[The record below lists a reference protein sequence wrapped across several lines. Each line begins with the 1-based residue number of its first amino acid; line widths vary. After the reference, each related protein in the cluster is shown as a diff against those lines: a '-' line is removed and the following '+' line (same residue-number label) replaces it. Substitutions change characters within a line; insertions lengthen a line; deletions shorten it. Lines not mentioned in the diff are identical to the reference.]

1 MIMNFISVKIESSDF
16 WSHSWLHYGAEMIRE
31 RILKH
36 IFDMHIIRRDDKQG
50 VMSDML
56 MIPNEILEQ
65 FFVNKSTSSSTSS
78 STLSSSTATST
89 TDNIS
94 VDNVIDSNTN
104 GSNDINHHDDD
115 SDDDDVRLRLIPN
128 PCGLL
133 NHYDVY
139 NNDWLL
145 VGTGKPIECMRLI
158 ERVVWTSFIDSDSD
172 SNGDSD
178 GNGGDKMSSSKD
190 IDGSSNNSDGNSN
203 SDEYISND
211 NDGEIQYIDVSIDG
225 GVFRS
230 SSSSLL
236 SKLPSIPSSS
246 ILLPSSSK
254 SLSSSLSPSSQ
265 ESDSTATSDQ
275 SLSSTTT
282 TTTTTTST
290 INNNIILDSQHDN
303 DNVDNTVDN
312 KDDDDVYNNKD
323 DLYAKLYEARRCR
336 PGYSM
341 RGPCPVD
348 MIEHPSVKGHHFYAM
363 SVYFYALHC
372 IKYYSPIPLLH
383 W

>member
-1 MIMNFISVKIESSDF
+1 MIIISVKIESSDF

-36 IFDMHIIRRDDKQG
+36 LFDMHVIIKDKR

-56 MIPNEILEQ
+56 MVPNEILEQ
-65 FFVNKSTSSSTSS
+65 FFVNKSTSSSTNNNINRN
-78 STLSSSTATST
+78 
-89 TDNIS
+89 DNY
-94 VDNVIDSNTN
+94 
-104 GSNDINHHDDD
+104 DDD
-115 SDDDDVRLRLIPN
+115 DVVDVRLRLIPN

-158 ERVVWTSFIDSDSD
+158 ERVVWTNLIDIDSDIESPA
-172 SNGDSD
+172 SD
-178 GNGGDKMSSSKD
+178 GDNKTSSCSDGDIKCSSSS
-190 IDGSSNNSDGNSN
+190 GSDG
-203 SDEYISND
+203 YISN
-211 NDGEIQYIDVSIDG
+211 NIDGEIQYIDVSIDG
-225 GVFRS
+225 SVSPSSSS

-236 SKLPSIPSSS
+236 PMLPSIPLSS

-254 SLSSSLSPSSQ
+254 PTSLLQASSLL
-265 ESDSTATSDQ
+265 ESESMDKSEHQ
-275 SLSSTTT
+275 SLTTT
-282 TTTTTTST
+282 DH
-290 INNNIILDSQHDN
+290 NNND
-303 DNVDNTVDN
+303 
-312 KDDDDVYNNKD
+312 KDDDDNDN
-323 DLYAKLYEARRCR
+323 LYAKLYELRRCR

-341 RGPCPVD
+341 IGPCPVD

-372 IKYYSPIPLLH
+372 IKHYSPIPLLH

>member
-1 MIMNFISVKIESSDF
+1 MIIISVKIESSDF

-36 IFDMHIIRRDDKQG
+36 LFDMHVIIKDKR

-56 MIPNEILEQ
+56 MVPNEILEQ
-65 FFVNKSTSSSTSS
+65 FFVNKSTSSSTNNNSINPN
-78 STLSSSTATST
+78 
-89 TDNIS
+89 DN
-94 VDNVIDSNTN
+94 DNY
-104 GSNDINHHDDD
+104 DDD
-115 SDDDDVRLRLIPN
+115 DVVDVRLRLIPN

-158 ERVVWTSFIDSDSD
+158 ERVVWTNLIDIDSDIESPA
-172 SNGDSD
+172 SD
-178 GNGGDKMSSSKD
+178 GDNKTSSCSDGDIKCSSSC
-190 IDGSSNNSDGNSN
+190 GSDG
-203 SDEYISND
+203 YISN
-211 NDGEIQYIDVSIDG
+211 NIDGEIQYIDVSIDG
-225 GVFRS
+225 SVSPSSS

-236 SKLPSIPSSS
+236 PMLPSIPLSS

-254 SLSSSLSPSSQ
+254 PTSLLQASSLL
-265 ESDSTATSDQ
+265 ESESMDKSEHQ
-275 SLSSTTT
+275 SLTTT
-282 TTTTTTST
+282 DH
-290 INNNIILDSQHDN
+290 NNND
-303 DNVDNTVDN
+303 
-312 KDDDDVYNNKD
+312 KDDDDNDN
-323 DLYAKLYEARRCR
+323 LYAKLYELRRCR

-341 RGPCPVD
+341 IGPCPVD

-372 IKYYSPIPLLH
+372 IKHYSPIPLLH

>member
-1 MIMNFISVKIESSDF
+1 MIIISVKIESSDF

-36 IFDMHIIRRDDKQG
+36 LFDMHVIIKDKR

-56 MIPNEILEQ
+56 MVPKEILEQ
-65 FFVNKSTSSSTSS
+65 FFVNKSTSSSTNNKINRN
-78 STLSSSTATST
+78 
-89 TDNIS
+89 DNY
-94 VDNVIDSNTN
+94 
-104 GSNDINHHDDD
+104 DDD
-115 SDDDDVRLRLIPN
+115 DVVDVRLRLIPN

-139 NNDWLL
+139 NNEWLL

-158 ERVVWTSFIDSDSD
+158 ERVVWTNLIDIDSDID
-172 SNGDSD
+172 SPASD
-178 GNGGDKMSSSKD
+178 GDNKTSSCTDGDNKCSSSI
-190 IDGSSNNSDGNSN
+190 IDGTSGSDG
-203 SDEYISND
+203 YISN
-211 NDGEIQYIDVSIDG
+211 NIDGEIQYIDVSIDG
-225 GVFRS
+225 SVSPSSS

-236 SKLPSIPSSS
+236 PMLPSIPLSS

-254 SLSSSLSPSSQ
+254 PKSPL
-265 ESDSTATSDQ
+265 ESESMDKSEHQ
-275 SLSSTTT
+275 SLTTT
-282 TTTTTTST
+282 DH
-290 INNNIILDSQHDN
+290 NNND
-303 DNVDNTVDN
+303 
-312 KDDDDVYNNKD
+312 KDDDDNDN
-323 DLYAKLYEARRCR
+323 LYAKLYELRRCR

-341 RGPCPVD
+341 IGPCPVD

-372 IKYYSPIPLLH
+372 IKHYSPIPLLH